1 MNAANQEST
10 LPLYNRVDS
19 QHVGTKVAERIVPS
33 QLYKRIAPRFSD
45 IVTYKHSDIN
55 KAIYDKCLKEMHVW
69 FLAQILSSL
78 GKSNKFQYL
87 VDLYQQHDQVKQGS
101 PQYIFFLS

>member
-19 QHVGTKVAERIVPS
+19 QHVGTKVAERIVPN

-45 IVTYKHSDIN
+45 TVTYKHSDIPFS
-55 KAIYDKCLKEMHVW
+55 Y
-69 FLAQILSSL
+69 
-78 GKSNKFQYL
+78 
-87 VDLYQQHDQVKQGS
+87 
-101 PQYIFFLS
+101 